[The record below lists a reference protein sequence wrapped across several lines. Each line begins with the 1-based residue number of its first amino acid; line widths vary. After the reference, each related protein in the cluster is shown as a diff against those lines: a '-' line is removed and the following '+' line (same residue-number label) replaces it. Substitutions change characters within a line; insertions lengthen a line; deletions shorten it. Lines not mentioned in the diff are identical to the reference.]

1 MDAGAVPPN
10 DAVGVALPAPP
21 IPRDSRDSGCAPLA
35 AGAAPLSHPFDLAHL
50 PALDGL
56 RFLALAQVVLY
67 HGGWNVIPG
76 DGVTFFFVLSG
87 FLFAVLLD
95 RERRATGTV
104 DLRAFYTRRLFRIV
118 PAFYVAVLATIAGKW
133 LCGASIDWGH
143 ALASLT
149 FSANYYNALYNHP
162 PTGFSSYWSLA
173 VEEQFYLLWPIS
185 FLFFQRFSRRALIAF
200 LFASI
205 GLVCAWRSLA
215 LLQLHAPDAY
225 AYDAFETRFDSLAI
239 GCLVGLLTTRGWFRR
254 GLRAVTRTGLEP
266 LATLFVIAATDSLGP
281 RWHHSV
287 GFTVDSALMALLLL
301 QLVCLGWHPLWR
313 WLNLRWVAF
322 LGTLSYS
329 GYLYHH
335 WGLVAGAQIPG
346 VLHASQVVA
355 GLAATLV
362 LAAISWSVV
371 EQPCLRLRK
380 RWEKAAVRDHSFV
393 TTSSRFSTTFMTP
406 AQAAS
411 STAGRDASAG
421 ASPILSSSAAACG
434 SPA

>member
-149 FSANYYNALYNHP
+149 SSSICSGRSASC
-162 PTGFSSYWSLA
+162 SSSG
-173 VEEQFYLLWPIS
+173 S
-185 FLFFQRFSRRALIAF
+185 SRRALIAF

-287 GFTVDSALMALLLL
+287 GFTVDAALMALLLL

-322 LGTLSYS
+322 LGTLFYS

-406 AQAAS
+406 A
-411 STAGRDASAG
+411 
-421 ASPILSSSAAACG
+421 
-434 SPA
+434 